1 MAMTINTNM
10 AALNAQNNLGKTQG
24 MLNQSLRRLSSG
36 LRINSAKDDAAGLAI
51 SNRMGSQ
58 IRGLNQAARN
68 ANDGISVAQL
78 AEGAMQESTNLLQ
91 RMRELA
97 IQSANSS
104 NSGTDRAS
112 LQAEVN
118 QLQQELD
125 RIASTT
131 TFNGL
136 AVLDGSFQNKS
147 FQVGAQANQTISM
160 SITSVAAADL
170 AMYSYVGT
178 SDDANQGTGTAGTV
192 NAAMQDNTIAGQ
204 TLTINGTNSE
214 TVSVTAAWSAKQVA
228 AAINEKTASTGVGAS
243 ASTTATI
250 DTLGDD
256 GNISFDLGSAKTS
269 LTNVSVTGVVT
280 TDLSSVAAAINDVSG
295 QTGISAVYDATTN
308 AITLTQSEGKD
319 IFIGDFT
326 HSVLNETMNVAGSSA
341 PAVTLVSGAAH
352 CTTVSGDVSL
362 TSTGSFSATSNLA
375 ADAGSIFDQNAGTM
389 GALST
394 ASVSSVDISDTS
406 GANTAI
412 SIIDAALTKID
423 TVRGGLGAVQNRFE
437 STIANLQSVSENVS
451 AARSRIMDADFA
463 AETANL
469 TKAQVLQQAGIAML
483 AQANMIPQSVLT
495 LLQ

>member
-1 MAMTINTNM
+1 MTINTNI

-24 MLNQSLRRLSSG
+24 MLNQSLKRLSSG

-91 RMRELA
+91 RIRELA

-136 AVLDGSFQNKS
+136 AVLDGSFQNKT

-170 AMYSYVGT
+170 AMYSYVAT
-178 SDDANQGTGTAGTV
+178 SDDANQGTGTAGTA
-192 NAAMQDNTIAGQ
+192 NADMQDNTIAAQ

-228 AAINEKTASTGVGAS
+228 AAINEKTASTGVSAS

-250 DTLGDD
+250 DSLSAA

-269 LTNVSVTGVVT
+269 LTNVSVTGVIT
-280 TDLSSVAAAINDVSG
+280 TDLSSVSAAINDVSG
-295 QTGISAVYDATTN
+295 QTGVSAVYDATTN

-326 HSVLNETMNVAGSSA
+326 NSAAGTIDVAGSSA
-341 PAVTLVSGAAH
+341 AAVSLTSGGAH
-352 CTTVSGDVSL
+352 CTTVSGDVTL
-362 TSTGSFSATSNLA
+362 TSTGSFSATSSIA

-389 GALST
+389 GTLTT
-394 ASVSSVDISDTS
+394 AAVNSIDISNTS

-423 TVRGGLGAVQNRFE
+423 TVRGDLGAVQNRFE

-469 TKAQVLQQAGIAML
+469 TKAQVLQQAGVAML
-483 AQANMIPQSVLT
+483 AQANMLPQTVLS

>member
-1 MAMTINTNM
+1 MAMTINTNI

-24 MLNQSLRRLSSG
+24 MLNQSLQRLSSG

-91 RMRELA
+91 RIRELA

-147 FQVGAQANQTISM
+147 FQVGSQANQTISM

-170 AMYSYVGT
+170 AMYSYVAT
-178 SDDANQGTGTAGTV
+178 TDDANQGTGTAGTV
-192 NAAMQDNTIAGQ
+192 NADMQDNTIAAQ

-228 AAINEKTASTGVGAS
+228 AAINEKTASTGVSAS

-250 DTLGDD
+250 STLSAD

-326 HSVLNETMNVAGSSA
+326 NSAAGTMNVAGSSA
-341 PAVTLVSGAAH
+341 AAVSLASGGAH
-352 CTTVSGDVSL
+352 CTTVSGDVTL
-362 TSTGSFSATSNLA
+362 TSTGSFSATSSIA
-375 ADAGSIFDQNAGTM
+375 AAAGSIFDQNAGTM
-389 GALST
+389 GTLST
-394 ASVSSVDISDTS
+394 AAVDSVDISDTS

-423 TVRGGLGAVQNRFE
+423 TVRGSLGAIQNRFE

-469 TKAQVLQQAGIAML
+469 TKAQVLQQAGVAML
-483 AQANMIPQSVLT
+483 AQANMIPQTVLT